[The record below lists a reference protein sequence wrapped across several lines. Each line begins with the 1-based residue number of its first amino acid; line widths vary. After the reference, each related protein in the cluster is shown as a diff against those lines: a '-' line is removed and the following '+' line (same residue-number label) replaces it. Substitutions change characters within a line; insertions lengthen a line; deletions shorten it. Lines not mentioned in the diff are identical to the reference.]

1 VLNILHITTFLN
13 GGAGKAL
20 VDLVNYQRNLGYG
33 LRVVANKTEYEGY
46 NHYPQH
52 LDALK
57 KLGVKIDLYDSLF
70 KRDHNLNR
78 SAIKALTNSLDKNSP
93 YNLIHA
99 HAAVPS
105 KIAVESFSD
114 HSQRPKI
121 IQTMHG
127 WGMNKSV
134 EMEKEDVQTMNG
146 LDKIVALNDTGKELM
161 SKKGVSKSKIVN
173 IPYGIGLNPPIP
185 NFFNHEIES
194 FLKEEWYLKFLC
206 IGEICDRK
214 NQNFLMH
221 ALKDLELLGLKCC
234 VVLIG
239 PEQNDGYTKRLFE
252 TIKVDHLSRW
262 TGLLQKAS
270 SYLHYFDAL
279 ILPSK
284 SEGMPLSILEAF
296 REKVPFLGSNIPEFK
311 DFIDHEKTGFLFNY
325 ESTKEF
331 INIVKSYDK
340 KLWQDVAQNAHSMFL
355 SNYNI
360 LKMGSSYDVLYE
372 NCINN

>member
-20 VDLVNYQRNLGYG
+20 VDLLKYQKNLGYG

-57 KLGVKIDLYDSLF
+57 KLGIEINFYDSLF
-70 KRDHNLNR
+70 KRDVNLNR
-78 SAIKALTNSLDKNSP
+78 SAIKSLTNSLDKSNP
-93 YNLIHA
+93 YDLIHA

-105 KIAVESFSD
+105 KIASESFSC
-114 HSQRPKI
+114 HLQRPKI

-127 WGMNKSV
+127 WGINKSV
-134 EMEKEDVQTMNG
+134 EMEKQDVQTMNG
-146 LDKIVALNDTGKELM
+146 LDKIVALNNAGKELM
-161 SKKGVSKSKIVN
+161 SKKGISKSKIVN

-194 FLKEEWYLKFLC
+194 FLKEDWYLKFLC

-214 NQNFLMH
+214 NQNFLLH
-221 ALKDLELLGLKCC
+221 ALKHLEFLGLKCC
-234 VVLIG
+234 AVFIG
-239 PEQNDGYTKRLFE
+239 PEQNNGYTQSLFKKN
-252 TIKVDHLSRW
+252 KVDHLYRW

-311 DFIDHEKTGFLFNY
+311 DFIDHEKTGFLFSY
-325 ESTKEF
+325 ETTKEF
-331 INIVKSYDK
+331 INLVKSYEK
-340 KLWQDVAQNAHSMFL
+340 KQWQDVAQNAHSMFL

-360 LKMGSSYDVLYE
+360 LKMGSAYDVLYE
-372 NCINN
+372 NCIYN